1 MLNPRFIDSLSWNM
15 AEVYGAVTDRIL
27 TNLARYFPYIKDPK
41 DISGAFQYQARMLAR
56 MGQVNRETAD
66 IIMDGLKG
74 ADAALRKS
82 LEAAILEA
90 LKDTTPA
97 LQKAAKQGLLTGAGG
112 VPPEVLPS
120 EMQAFQAYYRQA
132 ADHLNLVNTVMLE
145 STEDAYRAT
154 VSDITQKIQRTQSIL
169 NAETG
174 NAVAGVSSWNQAMRQ
189 AVDKMVQN
197 GITGFID
204 HGGHRWAPETYAAMD
219 IRTTLANTAR
229 QAVWEQNGNFGNDLY
244 QVSSHA
250 GARPLCYPWQAKVIS
265 SADMERDVEDGDGNK
280 IHVYAQSATSYG
292 EPAGLFGINCRHYP
306 TPFIA
311 GVSTITGAPQDE
323 EENEKAYALSQE
335 QRAMERRMRELR
347 RDVDVLKAQ
356 GAGKD
361 ELKAARAK
369 VREQSD
375 KIDAFCETND
385 LPRRRDREYVPVN
398 ATFPDKSTYNP
409 AEFRTEQRDRMRE
422 FFGGKNNQRRT
433 L

>member
-1 MLNPRFIDSLSWNM
+1 MLNPRIIDSMSWAM

-27 TNLARYFPYIKDPK
+27 INLARYFPYVKDPE
-41 DISGAFQYQARMLAR
+41 DLSGAFMYQARMLAK
-56 MGQVNRETAD
+56 MGQVRRETAD
-66 IIMDGLKG
+66 IIMDGLQG
-74 ADAALRKS
+74 ADAALRRT
-82 LEAAILEA
+82 LEAAITEA
-90 LKDTTPA
+90 LKDADPV
-97 LQKAAKQGLLTGAGG
+97 LRKAVQDGFLSGQGGM
-112 VPPEVLPS
+112 PPEVVPS
-120 EMQAFQAYYRQA
+120 EMQAFQAYYRQS

-154 VSDITQKIQRTQSIL
+154 VSDITSRIQRTQSIL
-169 NAETG
+169 NVETG

-189 AVDKMVQN
+189 AVDKMVEN

-204 HGGHRWAPETYAAMD
+204 HAGRRWAPETYAAMD
-219 IRTTLANTAR
+219 IRTTAANTAR
-229 QAVWEQNGNFGNDLY
+229 AASWEQNAKFGNDLY
-244 QVSSHA
+244 QVSSHI

-265 SADMERDVEDGDGNK
+265 SADMERDVQDGDGNT

-306 TPFIA
+306 TPFVP
-311 GVSTITGAPQDE
+311 GLSTVTGEPQDE
-323 EENEKAYALSQE
+323 EANEKAYALSQK

-356 GAGKD
+356 GADKE

-398 ATFPDKSTYNP
+398 ATWPDKGTYDP

-422 FFGGKNNQRRT
+422 FFGGRGA
-433 L
+433 